1 MIRLGR
7 RERYGNAL
15 RQEEACELSKSQN
28 RMSGEQVSEIESPMA
43 MRGPDHT
50 RLCRLL

>member
-1 MIRLGR
+1 MTRLGR
-7 RERYGNAL
+7 GERCANAL
-15 RQEEACELSKSQN
+15 RQEEACGVSKSQN
-28 RMSGEQVSEIESPMA
+28 RMSGEKIGERESQMA